1 MHARATS
8 GYRALAINAIVAA
21 AIEEWEDHMQTN
33 GTSDQRSHV
42 YLGLAGETGSGRLV
56 QSGLYRLADGDD
68 GWETLRH
75 GLPDAPAVR
84 ALAVHPLHPKII
96 YAGTQ
101 SGPYRSEDRGAHWD
115 KVNIQDHGQPV
126 WSFLFHPHNPAIMFV
141 GYENCEIYRSD
152 DGGEHWTRLPVS
164 VRFPDITTA
173 RGSNPAKRV
182 LMLDASVSQPDH
194 LYAAIE
200 VGGTIRSTD
209 GGEHWENLSHGQYL
223 NDDAVDMHG
232 VLVSRWRPGTV
243 FGIGRAGMFHSADG
257 GDHWRHV
264 PLDPLNPKGQIY
276 CRDIHEV
283 PGNPRKLWVAAGADF
298 QSDLG
303 VLLYS
308 ADGGDNW
315 TRVDMGMQP
324 PHTMF
329 KLAFDE
335 RQPSRISC
343 ATNGGEVYSSIDGG
357 GTWTAAPAAP
367 GGTQIYALARG

>member
-1 MHARATS
+1 MMATGGS
-8 GYRALAINAIVAA
+8 
-21 AIEEWEDHMQTN
+21 
-33 GTSDQRSHV
+33 SDSYV
-42 YLGLAGETGSGRLV
+42 YVGLAGETGRGRVV
-56 QSGLYRLADGDD
+56 QSGLWRMADGSDE
-68 GWETLRH
+68 WETLH
-75 GLPDAPAVR
+75 NGLPEAPAIR
-84 ALAVHPLHPKII
+84 ALAVHPLHPEIV

-101 SGPYRSEDRGAHWD
+101 SGPYRSDDRGAHWERIP
-115 KVNIQDHGQPV
+115 VPDHAQPV
-126 WSFLFHPHNPAIMFV
+126 WSFLFHPADPDVMFV

-152 DGGEHWTRLPVS
+152 DAGEHWTRLPVS

-173 RGSNPAKRV
+173 PGANPAKRV
-182 LMLDASVSQPDH
+182 LMLDASANEPDH

-200 VGGTIRSTD
+200 VGGTLRSID

-243 FGIGRAGMFHSADG
+243 FGIGRAGMFHSTDD

-264 PLDPLNPKGQIY
+264 KLEPLNPKGQVY
-276 CRDIHEV
+276 CRDIREV
-283 PGNPRKLWVAAGADF
+283 PGNPRKLWVAAGSNF
-298 QSDLG
+298 QSDMG

-308 ADGGDNW
+308 ADGGDSW
-315 TRVDMGMQP
+315 TRADMGVQP

-335 RQPSRISC
+335 RRPSRMSC
-343 ATNGGEVYSSIDGG
+343 ATNGGEVYSSLDSGE
-357 GTWTAAPAAP
+357 TWTTRPPPP